1 MKKLINKL
9 AIKALALTDRAFA
22 SSRNPLLRGD
32 LVAYGREGFDP
43 ADYQTMWMDIPED
56 IQRRITWDGRLLN
69 GDMPAE
75 LAKERFTDELMMSM
89 MVKSGKKALTITTVI
104 GVVVA
109 LMTIPNFSVA
119 FTGQT
124 AYPTW
129 AAESGVWLPVA
140 AWYLLTVI
148 ERVGG
153 LVGAISVSMAML
165 LPLLLLFPVF
175 WWWGFSA
182 LCERM
187 WRKYSVPYRYPT
199 ADTQHFWKERVAD
212 RIKDYDAY
220 KGMVAEAFRIADKPL
235 IPVGIAAGLTD
246 ARGDNLG
253 PLQGQIVCLD
263 GDSLAQHVLILGRT
277 GAQKTRLAFT
287 PLFKWVVSDIWGSHK
302 KGAYVTDG
310 KAVLWREMMP
320 HVAHRKDVK
329 VIGVEPGQFGI
340 DLIRGMSPTEVS
352 AMFEAVDGQGS
363 AKSSEGDFWSVS
375 ASDAILKAAQV
386 AYILDRHKGVC
397 AEWREELRVRP
408 YSLYSIFNIATDPH
422 YMARAAELFLDE
434 EIGQAIV
441 EAIDA
446 DDQRN
451 LERFVQAQE
460 AALWFKR
467 VFLMMSDGQR
477 DGIIGH
483 VAKVLGK
490 LRSSRTVVDRFCSGD
505 SDESV
510 DVDYALNGGILMIA
524 MGSAG
529 ELGEVGR
536 LMAVWLKTRLIF
548 LAARRLEQDALNGT
562 DVCKRSSCGLFA
574 DEFQMLATTG
584 GGDKSDAEAWNWARA
599 SGLHLVAATQNIS
612 ALRLKMGDTA
622 AANFLLQM
630 NSKIVL
636 EIDERETIEWVEKTS
651 GSLPDGWQTDP
662 RFYST
667 QAKREL
673 LTGNWT
679 EDADPEI
686 WDYIHPTVMIPITDQ
701 VVDGWGGQIK
711 RISKVVGLRSM
722 RSKKGVEQYTIEGQG
737 EAGHLSP
744 GSSSFRIRQS
754 DLQTGSGYAVC
765 FIRRANATRVD
776 LLDLRINEPKD

>member
-1 MKKLINKL
+1 MKKFISKL
-9 AIKALALTDRAFA
+9 AAKALTWSDRAFA
-22 SSRNPLLRGD
+22 SSGDPLLRGD
-32 LVAYGREGFDP
+32 LVAYGRKKYDP

-75 LAKERFTDELMMSM
+75 LAKERFTDEVMISM
-89 MVKSGKKALTITTVI
+89 MIKSGKKALTLTGII
-104 GVVVA
+104 GAVVA
-109 LMTIPNFSVA
+109 LMTIPNFSIA

-124 AYPTW
+124 AYPAW

-140 AWYLLTVI
+140 AWYVLTVT

-153 LVGAISVSMAML
+153 LLGAVSVSTAML
-165 LPLLLLFPVF
+165 LPLLLLFPVM
-175 WWWGFSA
+175 WWWGFLA

-187 WRKYSVPYRYPT
+187 WRKYSIPYRMPT

-220 KGMVAEAFRIADKPL
+220 KGMVAEALRIADKPL
-235 IPVGIAAGLTD
+235 IPVGRATGLTD
-246 ARGDNLG
+246 ARGDNFA
-253 PLQGQIVCLD
+253 PLQDQIVCFD
-263 GDSLAQHVLILGRT
+263 GDSLGQHVLILGRT

-310 KAVLWREMMP
+310 KATLWRELMP

-329 VIGVEPGQFGI
+329 VIGVEPGQHGI

-386 AYILDRHKGVC
+386 AYVLDRHKGVVK
-397 AEWREELRVRP
+397 EWKEKLRVRP

-422 YMARAAELFLDE
+422 YMVRAAELFLDVE
-434 EIGQAIV
+434 VGDAILNEI
-441 EAIDA
+441 
-446 DDQRN
+446 DQEDKRN
-451 LERFVQAQE
+451 FERFVQAQE
-460 AALWFKR
+460 AALWFQR
-467 VFLMMSDGQR
+467 VFLKMSDGQR

-548 LAARRLEQDALNGT
+548 LAARRLEQTPEL
-562 DVCKRSSCGLFA
+562 CKLSSCGLFA

-599 SGLHLVAATQNIS
+599 SGLHLIAATQNIS

-651 GSLPDGWQTDP
+651 GTLPDGWQTDP

-673 LTGNWT
+673 VTGNWT
-679 EDADPEI
+679 DDAEAEN

-711 RISKVVGLRSM
+711 RIGKAVAM
-722 RSKKGVEQYTIEGQG
+722 RQMSQKDGVRQYHIQGQS
-737 EAGHLSP
+737 EAGDLEP
-744 GSSSFRIRQS
+744 GSQSYRIRQS